1 MNEREFRVMLQ
12 ASKERN
18 RHNSYAYTDTP
29 TNYEL
34 PEFTRAE
41 RKGID
46 EVIRA
51 ITPRNRY
58 MPTRKTTKNTIKNYL
73 ANFYS
78 YEQLPSKL
86 DDIFIGFCRSEGHP
100 KYNKKLFYLLK
111 NLDDINSS
119 TVTNHLQRQAT
130 RLSYELP
137 TDAYCALLAVMCAK
151 LIGIVEHHI
160 AVGNIEPMENEQP
173 DFEFDPYLLAEGF

>member
-1 MNEREFRVMLQ
+1 MQDSEFRAMLQ
-12 ASKERN
+12 ASRERN
-18 RHNSYAYTDTP
+18 KHNSYAYTNNP
-29 TNYEL
+29 TSYEV
-34 PEFTRAE
+34 PTFSKSE
-41 RKGID
+41 RKNI
-46 EVIRA
+46 EAVIRS
-51 ITPRNRY
+51 ITPRDRF
-58 MPTRKTTKNTIKNYL
+58 MPVRKTTKNTIKNYL
-73 ANFYS
+73 ANFDS

-111 NLDDINSS
+111 NLDEINSS
-119 TVTNHLQRQAT
+119 SVTNHLQRQAT

-137 TDAYCALLAVMCAK
+137 SDKYCALLAVMCAK

-173 DFEFDPYLLAEGF
+173 DFEFDVYAQAEEF

>member
-1 MNEREFRVMLQ
+1 MRDAEFRAMLQ
-12 ASKERN
+12 ASRQRN
-18 RHNSYAYTDTP
+18 RYNSYSYIDTP
-29 TNYEL
+29 TRYEL
-34 PEFTRAE
+34 PKLTQKE

-51 ITPRNRY
+51 ITPRSRY
-58 MPTRKTTKNTIKNYL
+58 MPTRKSTKNSIKNYL
-73 ANFYS
+73 NNFDG
-78 YEQLPSKL
+78 YEQLSSLL
-86 DDIFIGFCRSEGHP
+86 DDIFIGFCRSAGHP

-111 NLDDINSS
+111 NLDEISSS
-119 TVTNHLQRQAT
+119 TVTSHLQRQAT

-137 TDAYCALLAVMCAK
+137 GDKYCALLAVMCAK

-173 DFEFDPYLLAEGF
+173 DFEFDPYLVTEEF

>member
-1 MNEREFRVMLQ
+1 MRDAEFRAMLQ

-18 RHNSYAYTDTP
+18 KHNSYAYTNNP
-29 TNYEL
+29 TRYEL
-34 PEFTRAE
+34 PKFTKKE

-51 ITPRNRY
+51 ITPRERY
-58 MPTRKTTKNTIKNYL
+58 MPTRKSTQNSIKNYL
-73 ANFYS
+73 ASFDS
-78 YEQLPSKL
+78 YEQLPSKVEDL
-86 DDIFIGFCRSEGHP
+86 IIGFCRNEGHP
-100 KYNKKLFYLLK
+100 KYNRKLFYILK
-111 NLDDINSS
+111 NLDEINAAS
-119 TVTNHLQRQAT
+119 VTNLLQRQAT

-137 TDAYCALLAVMCAK
+137 SDKYCALLAVMCAK

-173 DFEFDPYLLAEGF
+173 DFEFDPYLVTEEF

>member
-1 MNEREFRVMLQ
+1 MNDREFRAMLQ
-12 ASKERN
+12 ASRERN
-18 RHNSYAYTDTP
+18 KHNSYAYTNNP
-29 TNYEL
+29 TSHEV
-34 PEFTRAE
+34 PKFTRAE

-51 ITPRNRY
+51 ITPRSRY
-58 MPTRKTTKNTIKNYL
+58 MSTRKTTKNSIRNYL
-73 ANFYS
+73 ASFDS
-78 YEQLPSKL
+78 YAQLPSKL
-86 DDIFIGFCRSEGHP
+86 DDIFIGFCRSEGHQ
-100 KYNKKLFYLLK
+100 KYNQKVFYLLRS
-111 NLDDINSS
+111 LDEINSA

-137 TDAYCALLAVMCAK
+137 SDKYCALLAVMCAK

-173 DFEFDPYLLAEGF
+173 DFEFDPYLVTEEF

>member
-1 MNEREFRVMLQ
+1 MNDREFRAMLQ
-12 ASKERN
+12 ASRQRN

-29 TNYEL
+29 TSYEL
-34 PEFTRAE
+34 PKFTKKE

-51 ITPRNRY
+51 ITPRERY
-58 MPTRKTTKNTIKNYL
+58 MPTRKTTKNSIKNYL
-73 ANFYS
+73 ANFDS
-78 YEQLPSKL
+78 HEQLPSKL

-100 KYNKKLFYLLK
+100 KYNRKLFYILK
-111 NLDDINSS
+111 NLDEINAS

-130 RLSYELP
+130 RLSHELP

-173 DFEFDPYLLAEGF
+173 DFEFDPYILEEF

>member
-1 MNEREFRVMLQ
+1 MRDAEFRAMLQ
-12 ASKERN
+12 ASRERN
-18 RHNSYAYTDTP
+18 KHNSYAYTNSP
-29 TNYEL
+29 TSYKV
-34 PEFTRAE
+34 PKFTRAE

-51 ITPRNRY
+51 ITPRSRY
-58 MPTRKTTKNTIKNYL
+58 MPTRKSTKNTIKNYL
-73 ANFYS
+73 ANFDS
-78 YEQLPSKL
+78 YEQLSSLL

-100 KYNKKLFYLLK
+100 KYNRKLFYLLK
-111 NLDDINSS
+111 NLDEINSA

-151 LIGIVEHHI
+151 LIGIVEHHM
-160 AVGNIEPMENEQP
+160 AVGNIEPMENEQS
-173 DFEFDPYLLAEGF
+173 DFEFDPYILEEF